1 MQGVARIAALAGRTP
16 LLRHRLTPADHHA
29 LRLAFRRTAKLL
41 FAAGA
46 TELLPPTSS
55 AGPLRSQ
62 TDAENYC
69 ARVRPGDWELVSVHG
84 MATCAMAL
92 PERGGV
98 CDELGRPHGFTNLHL
113 CDASVL
119 PGAPGISPQGTIM
132 SFAHEI
138 VGRHLERM

>member
-1 MQGVARIAALAGRTP
+1 MEA
-16 LLRHRLTPADHHA
+16 
-29 LRLAFRRTAKLL
+29 
-41 FAAGA
+41 
-46 TELLPPTSS
+46 
-55 AGPLRSQ
+55 
-62 TDAENYC
+62 YC

-84 MATCAMAL
+84 MAGCRMAL

-98 CDELGRPHGFTNLHL
+98 CDESGRAHGFTNLYL

-138 VGRHLERM
+138 VGRHLENA